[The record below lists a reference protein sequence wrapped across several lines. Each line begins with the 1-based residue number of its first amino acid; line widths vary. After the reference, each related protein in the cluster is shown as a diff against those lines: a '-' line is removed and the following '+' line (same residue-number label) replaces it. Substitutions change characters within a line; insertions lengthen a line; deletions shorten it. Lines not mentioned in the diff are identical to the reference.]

1 MAFAARTGWGFATI
15 LLTAAPL
22 SLADNPSIEDI
33 APKDSFLVVSVPEWP
48 AAKAAFNRSA
58 MGQLW
63 LDKAMKDWVAAMW
76 KEFRDDAGPE
86 GSQMIDDL
94 LERVEDLGEPTGSIG
109 GAWVLEANAKDEAAG
124 ADAPPGMISHM
135 LLMADF
141 GEGAAKVEAEII
153 EFLEEESRKDR
164 LTLTPVTVAG
174 IDAHEIELKLDLDDA
189 VIDPEDDFG
198 MDQFGDFGGA
208 DVPGFTDLL
217 TGGGEGPIK
226 LFIARSG
233 GAIVVASKRDG
244 LEHALDRLA
253 GANRP
258 HLAESDDWNAAVAQH
273 PRNRQA
279 VAAVFVND
287 SVRELVRGAG
297 SGLSDV
303 LPLPLDEMGLGIDKI
318 LAALGLAP
326 VKAISLGLKLDA
338 EVGPDV
344 AVEQTIGILLPDK
357 KGLFTLL
364 DGEGAAFDPP
374 AWIGADV
381 AGVGRFNLRFERI
394 VPLLEEIVK
403 TLPPDLQGLVSGG
416 VQFVKGSFGS
426 ALESMGPEL
435 YLVDTLSK
443 PFTAQSSAR
452 VVAIK
457 VRDELTV
464 ANAVS
469 GIAAQT
475 GMDSRDFQGAQIY
488 DDPDASFAL
497 GLGFGWLFVGEPAGV
512 ENAMRRASNPGEA
525 GESLA
530 ASDRFRRAVSATSAA
545 GHGLVQSWTDDHQ
558 SLDYSMWSARNP
570 LAVMRAEW
578 EGLGL
583 DPAEVDEI
591 LEGMTIEAPE
601 WMKDM
606 PPADLFKRYMDSS
619 AFSLRSTPDGFRGAY
634 IMLPPRKP

>member
-15 LLTAAPL
+15 LLSSAPL
-22 SLADNPSIEDI
+22 ALADNPAIQDI
-33 APKDSFLVVSVPEWP
+33 APRDSFLVVSVPEWP
-48 AAKAAFNRSA
+48 AAKAAFNRSP

-63 LDKAMKDWVAAMW
+63 LDKAMQDWIAGMW
-76 KEFRDDAGPE
+76 KEFREDSGPE

-94 LERVEDLGEPTGSIG
+94 LERVEDLGEPTGAIG
-109 GAWVLEANAKDEAAG
+109 GAWALRKAAAAEEG
-124 ADAPPGMISHM
+124 GQPGMVSHM

-153 EFLEEESRKDR
+153 EFLEEESRRDR
-164 LTLTPVTVAG
+164 LTLKPVTVAG
-174 IDAHEIELKLDLDDA
+174 IDAHEIELNIELDDA
-189 VIDPEDDFG
+189 ASDPDDDFG
-198 MDQFGDFGGA
+198 MDEFGEFGGA

-226 LFIARSG
+226 LFLARSG
-233 GAIVVASKRDG
+233 GAIVVTSQQES

-258 HLAESDDWNAAVAQH
+258 HLGESDDWNNAVAQH

-287 SVRELVRGAG
+287 SVRELIRGAG
-297 SGLSDV
+297 GGLSDV
-303 LPLPLDEMGLGIDKI
+303 LPLPLDEMGLGIDKV
-318 LAALGLAP
+318 LATLGLAP
-326 VKAISLGLKLDA
+326 VKAISLGVKLDA

-344 AVEQTIGILLPDK
+344 AVEQTIGFLLPEK
-357 KGLFTLL
+357 GGLFTLL

-374 AWIGADV
+374 SWIGADV

-394 VPLLEEIVK
+394 VPMLEEIVK

-416 VQFVKGSFGS
+416 VQFVKGSFGR
-426 ALESMGPEL
+426 AFESMGPEL
-435 YLVDTLSK
+435 YLVDTISK
-443 PFTAQSSAR
+443 PFTATSSAR
-452 VVAIK
+452 IVAIK

-488 DDPDASFAL
+488 DDMENSFAL
-497 GLGFGWLFVGEPAGV
+497 GLGFGWLFVGEPSGV

-525 GESLA
+525 GASLA
-530 ASDRFRRAVSATSAA
+530 ASDRFRRAVSATSPM
-545 GHGLVQSWTDDHQ
+545 GPGLVQSWTDDHQ
-558 SLDYSMWSARNP
+558 SLDYSIWSARNP
-570 LAVMRAEW
+570 LAMMRAEW

-583 DPAEVDEI
+583 DPEEVDEI
-591 LEGMTIEAPE
+591 LQGMELEAPA
-601 WMKDM
+601 WMEDM
-606 PPADLFKRYMDSS
+606 PPVDLFKRYMDSS
-619 AFSLRSTPDGFRGAY
+619 VFSLRSTPDGFRGAY
-634 IMLPPRKP
+634 IILPPRKP